1 MGENKM
7 RIIVTGGKGFV
18 GKRLITKMM
27 MDHDV
32 YSYDI
37 EDGQDIRNLHDLDK
51 FFEYIQPQCV
61 IHLAARTGVRRSV
74 DHPHEY
80 LTTNV
85 EGTWNVGKMCEQ
97 YGCRLISFSTASVF
111 GNDYPPI
118 KEDDPKKPISLYG
131 MTKEVGEHIVNNLT
145 IPTTI
150 VRPFNL
156 YGEGGRGDQVF
167 FKWINQLKTGRPVTV
182 YNTVGSCRGYTY
194 VGDLVDVVSR
204 LAVMWWSWDHEHF
217 NIGGAE
223 TVYLHDV
230 YEIFKSCVPKFNKKV
245 ILLDA
250 PKSDI
255 IANYACIEKAK
266 AMIGFDPPKNFKEKL
281 TSIIKMELG
290 DA

>member
-1 MGENKM
+1 M

-27 MDHDV
+27 MNHDV
-32 YSYDI
+32 YCYDI

-80 LTTNV
+80 MTTNI

-97 YGCRLISFSTASVF
+97 YGCRLVSFSTASVF
-111 GNDYPPI
+111 GNDKPPI
-118 KEDDPKKPISLYG
+118 KETDPKKPISLYG
-131 MTKEVGEHIVNNLT
+131 MTKEVGEHIVNNLKT
-145 IPTTI
+145 PTTI

-167 FKWINQLKTGRPVTV
+167 FKWINQLKTSRRVTI
-182 YNTVGSCRGYTY
+182 YNTPGSCRGYTY
-194 VGDLVDVVSR
+194 VGDLVDIVSK
-204 LAVMWWSWDHEHF
+204 LAVQWWSWEHEDF

-223 TVYLHDV
+223 IVYLSEL
-230 YEIFKSCVPKFNKKV
+230 YGIFKETVSDFDRYVSFV
-245 ILLDA
+245 DA
-250 PKSDI
+250 PESDI
-255 IANYACIEKAK
+255 IANYACIEKANTVL
-266 AMIGFDPPKNFKEKL
+266 GFYPLNNFRERL
-281 TSIIKMELG
+281 ISIIKSELEHV
-290 DA
+290 

>member
-1 MGENKM
+1 M

-111 GNDYPPI
+111 GNDKPPI
-118 KEDDPKKPISLYG
+118 REDDPKKPISLYG

-167 FKWINQLKTGRPVTV
+167 FKWINQLKTGRQVTI
-182 YNTVGSCRGYTY
+182 YDTPGSCRSYTY
-194 VGDLVDVVSR
+194 VGDLVDIVSK
-204 LAVMWWSWDHEHF
+204 LAVMWWDWDHEHF
-217 NIGGAE
+217 NIGGSE
-223 TVYLHDV
+223 IVLLDDV
-230 YEIFKSCVPKFNKKV
+230 YRIFLNHVKNFRNNVTYLK
-245 ILLDA
+245 A

-255 IANYACIEKAK
+255 IANYAYIGKART
-266 AMIGFDPPKNFKEKL
+266 MIGFDPPKNFEKNL
-281 TSIIKMELG
+281 TKIINMEMG
-290 DA
+290 DL